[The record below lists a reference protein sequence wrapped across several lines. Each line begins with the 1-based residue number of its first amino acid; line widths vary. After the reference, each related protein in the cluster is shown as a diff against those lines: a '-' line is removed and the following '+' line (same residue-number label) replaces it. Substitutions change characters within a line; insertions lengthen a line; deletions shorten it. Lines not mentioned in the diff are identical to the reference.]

1 MDKIEKTE
9 KFSKCSQLC
18 KPHESNK
25 IVWAIKNNFEDKNYI
40 ENIKQKSS
48 ELKRKIQHPEFI

>member
-1 MDKIEKTE
+1 MGNICHVE

-25 IVWAIKNNFEDKNYI
+25 MLWNIKKNLKDKNAI
-40 ENIKQKSS
+40 NNLKKKSK
-48 ELKRKIQHPEFI
+48 EIGKNLVHKNFI

>member
-1 MDKIEKTE
+1 MSQIEEKE

-25 IVWAIKNNFEDKNYI
+25 IVWAIKSNFKNSGYI
-40 ENIKQKSS
+40 KDIKQKSIDF
-48 ELKRKIQHPEFI
+48 KNKIQHPEFI

>member
-48 ELKRKIQHPEFI
+48 ELKKKNTTS

>member
-1 MDKIEKTE
+1 MDLINNKE

-25 IVWAIKNNFEDKNYI
+25 ILWSIKNNFKNKEFQKDLDNKFKKIKDK
-40 ENIKQKSS
+40 
-48 ELKRKIQHPEFI
+48 LVHPDFI